1 MSLNLGKRELRK
13 SLARAYLVFASI
25 FLVGLTAGLVQFLI
39 HGAWDWRVVAAA
51 PITGFH
57 MALQAIMKGGYLIFP
72 LALIFFVARAWWRRK
87 QGGAGAQRGDDDSIE
102 L

>member
-1 MSLNLGKRELRK
+1 MKFELRK

-25 FLVGLTAGLVQFLI
+25 FLVGLTAGLVQLLI
-39 HGAWDWRVVAAA
+39 HGQWDWRAIAAS

-57 MALQAIMKGGYLIFP
+57 MALQAIMKGGFLLFP
-72 LALIFFVARAWWRRK
+72 LALVFFVVRASWRSKHGNPR
-87 QGGAGAQRGDDDSIE
+87 APCDDRPIE

>member
-1 MSLNLGKRELRK
+1 MKFELRK
-13 SLARAYLVFASI
+13 SVARAYLVFASI

-39 HGAWDWRVVAAA
+39 HGAWDWRVIAAS

-57 MALQAIMKGGYLIFP
+57 MALQAIIKGGFLLFP
-72 LALIFFVARAWWRRK
+72 LALAFFVARAWWLSRQENVRPH
-87 QGGAGAQRGDDDSIE
+87 RDDDPVE

>member
-1 MSLNLGKRELRK
+1 MKRELRK
-13 SLARAYLVFASI
+13 SVARAYLVFASI

-39 HGAWDWRVVAAA
+39 HGAWDWRVIAAA

-72 LALIFFVARAWWRRK
+72 LALAFFVARAWWRRK
-87 QGGAGAQRGDDDSIE
+87 KDPRARRGDGPIE
-102 L
+102 P

>member
-1 MSLNLGKRELRK
+1 MNRELRK
-13 SLARAYLVFASI
+13 SVARAYLVFASI

-39 HGAWDWRVVAAA
+39 HGEWDWRVIAAA

-57 MALQAIMKGGYLIFP
+57 MALQAIMKGGYLLFP
-72 LALIFFVARAWWRRK
+72 LALAFFVARAWWRAK
-87 QGGAGAQRGDDDSIE
+87 NGRGRPHPDDGPIG